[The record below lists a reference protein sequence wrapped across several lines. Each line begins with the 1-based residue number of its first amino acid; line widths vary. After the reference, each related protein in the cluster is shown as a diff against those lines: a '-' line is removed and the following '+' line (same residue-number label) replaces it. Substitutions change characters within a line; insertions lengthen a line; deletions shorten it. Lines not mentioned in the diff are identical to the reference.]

1 MTKHNAQKYPKNS
14 ITIYKGGYFGHVR
27 IYSRC
32 AWFDDAEY
40 CVTEDLGGCLVIKK
54 CYLDIPNKALKVG
67 NDGRMQFESEIPLGN
82 YAIDQ
87 EESDEDELVIY
98 YS

>member
-1 MTKHNAQKYPKNS
+1 MTNKNAQKYPTDS
-14 ITIYKGGYFGHVR
+14 VTVYKGSYYGYVR

-32 AWFDDAEY
+32 PWFNDAEY

-67 NDGRMQFESEIPLGN
+67 NDGRMQFESEIPPGN

-98 YS
+98 YN